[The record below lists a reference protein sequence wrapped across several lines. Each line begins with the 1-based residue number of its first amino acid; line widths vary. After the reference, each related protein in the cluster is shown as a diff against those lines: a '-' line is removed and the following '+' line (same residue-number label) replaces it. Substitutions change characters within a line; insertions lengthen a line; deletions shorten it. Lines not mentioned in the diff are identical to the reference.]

1 MDAQGQVSWLRD
13 TLCKAAASQLA
24 GARSGL
30 EMGITGARGVPPHQ
44 DLAEGP
50 EAARRCTRH

>member
-1 MDAQGQVSWLRD
+1 MHKAKFRGFVTLSAKRRPHSSQVREADWRW
-13 TLCKAAASQLA
+13 
-24 GARSGL
+24 GF
-30 EMGITGARGVPPHQ
+30 TGARGVPPHQ